1 MTGRA
6 LLAAL
11 VLLVSGCVTGPTD
24 TEAPKSAAEMPA
36 AAGEASSEAPGAVAR
51 IEPQVVLPPVEPSPR
66 ARSDDVERLLAYFE
80 HIRKLSPGD
89 FSREGDNARAAFNRS
104 RSDFDRARYAMLLSV
119 PNTPLTDD
127 QRAFELLDPLVKNPA
142 STLHG
147 LALLVS
153 AHVQE
158 RRRLESGMHNLQQN
172 VQGLQQKLDAL
183 MSLER
188 SLMDREQPT
197 PPRKR

>member
-6 LLAAL
+6 FLVGLA
-11 VLLVSGCVTGPTD
+11 LLVSGCAMVPTD
-24 TEAPKSAAEMPA
+24 SETSKPAAETPA
-36 AAGEASSEAPGAVAR
+36 PPGEASSEAPEAVAR
-51 IEPQVVLPPVEPSPR
+51 IEPQVPEPR
-66 ARSDDVERLLAYFE
+66 ARTDDVERLLSYFE
-80 HIRKLSPGD
+80 HIRKLPAGD
-89 FSREGDNARAAFNRS
+89 FAREADNARAAFNRS

-119 PNTPLTDD
+119 PNTPLNDD
-127 QRAFELLDPLVKNPA
+127 QRAFELLDPLVKSPS

-158 RRRLESGMHNLQQN
+158 RRRLESGMHSLQQN

-188 SLMDREQPT
+188 SLMNREQPI

>member
-1 MTGRA
+1 MTMHAVLAGIA
-6 LLAAL
+6 LLIA
-11 VLLVSGCVTGPTD
+11 GCVTVPSE
-24 TEAPKSAAEMPA
+24 TEAPTGAVQAPAPPAEPP
-36 AAGEASSEAPGAVAR
+36 GEAPEAVAR
-51 IEPQVVLPPVEPSPR
+51 IEPQVVLPPVDAPR
-66 ARSDDVERLLAYFE
+66 RVGSEDVERLLSYFE
-80 HIRKLSPGD
+80 HIRKLPPAD
-89 FSREGDNARAAFNRS
+89 FSREAENARAAFGRT

-119 PNTPLTDD
+119 PNTPLNDD
-127 QRAFELLDPLVKNPA
+127 QRAFDLLEPLVKNPA
-142 STLHG
+142 SALHG

-158 RRRLESGMHNLQQN
+158 RRRLESGMQNLQQN

-188 SLMDREQPT
+188 SLMNREQPP